1 MQPFVVPPA
10 CSPRPPLIRLNK
22 AVLPPHRHF
31 SDAPITLLR
40 NYINAKIPVADAHFI
55 PFCIFPSIS
64 PKNQFLDPDLLCSYN
79 STGMDASSQL
89 QLRHAKVAKAGFLF
103 TKTLHVE
110 RVQLYCQPHGQK
122 ILDEAD
128 GTTASLPHDLD
139 SGGSRPIYSDVEKC
153 VYYNICSSTHAFG
166 TPLFFPNQTDLL
178 QNSISSSLFVVPSKR
193 NGGDTSTRKSKKRKR
208 RYSCQPADFA
218 ADSALREA
226 DERAVAL
233 DAAVAVLSE
242 PEQILVNT
250 EELVKTGNSRHAIG
264 LTRHRPRLATAARLH
279 LHPLAARL
287 LRRTPRSES
296 LDEQDS
302 FVAKSDIET
311 IATFVRAD
319 RQKKGLSPH
328 PICTQHLRQFISSP
342 SIRHFLSL
350 RVLAG
355 IKEAE
360 TRNCLF
366 NIVNSTLS
374 LDALWPS
381 PLSDTVLAV
390 AMCDCGDILW
400 HRRLWSTT
408 RTTFAINCT
417 KHHVFLMD
425 LRGNLNPNP
434 RLVIDSSNIS
444 CDKATTLPDSEHQI
458 ITHHSV
464 STDDSNSEFTSLDG
478 ASRTRT
484 LQEADSIAFIQVSNC
499 QFSDQTFSGSGVVF
513 SKWNAGKK
521 GGCISTHYSDHTFH
535 RCIFRKNTAAER
547 GGTHN
552 FNQPDLIFFEDSHFD
567 ENTTLEY
574 WDNAKDFAFNLCR
587 PEAIDQQ
594 RPHRNENRLD
604 CPPLIVERPK
614 QRAQNPSQ
622 RHQNLISEQHRVMIE
637 TKRGTSGKAAD
648 AASGGCD
655 DGEERAEQRRDL
667 QFGQLVQFALS
678 NFIPTNHIVHHLP
691 QHHNPIHTFHQFSS
705 VPSHVEIIYEV
716 VKSNNERIAK
726 SHTSSL
732 PMPHLPA
739 HIHRRRQQT
748 HRQQQRQS
756 RAQNRWFE
764 DSAGTPAPQP
774 LPTLLHSALSPPTA
788 TEGSAGSSA
797 RSGEARAQVRMWAP
811 DLREAPPSE
820 RTTFVWNSLSQSNRQ
835 AVRLRAGAS
844 EVSEEGRQNEL
855 RADRVGVQ
863 QFRQLRLFVS
873 VQRQHKVKQLQR
885 THRTQAFLHNPLLHQ
900 LRKRLRN
907 MKRRVLLDRRSE
919 TAQCRLQFRPEQ
931 QKVHLQQPVACRWLS
946 ECRAGNTSDGMFG
959 EKKASNE
966 WKNDSID
973 RKEDRN
979 GRTSSSNSDTTFGGG
994 EGTADQTT
1002 TAEAIQSSQIPVF
1015 LCHPPTD
1022 RGERPEQR
1030 PMQFQETRR
1039 GDSFSI
1045 IAPATCVLPKT
1056 TARAHKHS
1064 RRRRTHIHL

>member
-103 TKTLHVE
+103 TKSRALSPSPPILPMKLFTLSAYNFIANHTV
-110 RVQLYCQPHGQK
+110 RRYSTKQTGQPPVYHT
-122 ILDEAD
+122 ILTQE
-128 GTTASLPHDLD
+128 DLVRYIRMLKMLSVHPPTH
-139 SGGSRPIYSDVEKC
+139 SG
-153 VYYNICSSTHAFG
+153 H
-166 TPLFFPNQTDLL
+166 PLFFPNQTDLL

-193 NGGDTSTRKSKKRKR
+193 NGGDTSTRKSKRKR

-287 LRRTPRSES
+287 LRRTP
-296 LDEQDS
+296 
-302 FVAKSDIET
+302 AASDIET

-374 LDALWPS
+374 LDALIFDVES
-381 PLSDTVLAV
+381 LGCTNAKLAIPLSDTVLAV
-390 AMCDCGDILW
+390 AMCDCGDILCLASPIVV
-400 HRRLWSTT
+400 HHT
-408 RTTFAINCT
+408 
-417 KHHVFLMD
+417 HHVRNQLHKTSCFLMD

-484 LQEADSIAFIQVSNC
+484 LQEADSIAFIQ
-499 QFSDQTFSGSGVVF
+499 
-513 SKWNAGKK
+513 
-521 GGCISTHYSDHTFH
+521 
-535 RCIFRKNTAAER
+535 
-547 GGTHN
+547 
-552 FNQPDLIFFEDSHFD
+552 
-567 ENTTLEY
+567 
-574 WDNAKDFAFNLCR
+574 
-587 PEAIDQQ
+587 QQ

-655 DGEERAEQRRDL
+655 DGEERAEQRQDL

-678 NFIPTNHIVHHLP
+678 NFIPTNHIFCAVACGDNLRSGQVQQRENRKVAYLLSSDATSASTHPSTATTDAPTTAKAEPCPESLVRRLSGNARP
-691 QHHNPIHTFHQFSS
+691 SAPTNPSPLRPVSTHGDRRKCRSLRPDLARLVLRCECGHQ
-705 VPSHVEIIYEV
+705 IC
-716 VKSNNERIAK
+716 ERVWDE
-726 SHTSSL
+726 
-732 PMPHLPA
+732 
-739 HIHRRRQQT
+739 RRQ
-748 HRQQQRQS
+748 RQMKQLHQSVQLHQRQM
-756 RAQNRWFE
+756 NK
-764 DSAGTPAPQP
+764 PAE
-774 LPTLLHSALSPPTA
+774 S
-788 TEGSAGSSA
+788 
-797 RSGEARAQVRMWAP
+797 
-811 DLREAPPSE
+811 PPSE

-931 QKVHLQQPVACRWLS
+931 QKVHLQQPVACRWLN

-973 RKEDRN
+973 RK
-979 GRTSSSNSDTTFGGG
+979 RTETAEPARQTATPRSAVEKGTT
-994 EGTADQTT
+994 DQTT

-1015 LCHPPTD
+1015 CAIH
-1022 RGERPEQR
+1022 
-1030 PMQFQETRR
+1030 
-1039 GDSFSI
+1039 
-1045 IAPATCVLPKT
+1045 
-1056 TARAHKHS
+1056 
-1064 RRRRTHIHL
+1064 RRTAESGQNSVNAVSRDAQRRQLFDNCSGNMRASENNGEGT

>member
-31 SDAPITLLR
+31 SDAPFST
-40 NYINAKIPVADAHFI
+40 
-55 PFCIFPSIS
+55 
-64 PKNQFLDPDLLCSYN
+64 PDLLCSYN

-103 TKTLHVE
+103 TKSRALSLSTHSSDEALHVE

-128 GTTASLPHDLD
+128 GTTANLVYLLILQRQIHPL
-139 SGGSRPIYSDVEKC
+139 SRLFPLSKKRWRYK
-153 VYYNICSSTHAFG
+153 HAKV
-166 TPLFFPNQTDLL
+166 Q
-178 QNSISSSLFVVPSKR
+178 
-193 NGGDTSTRKSKKRKR
+193 KRKR

-287 LRRTPRSES
+287 LRRTP
-296 LDEQDS
+296 
-302 FVAKSDIET
+302 AASDIET

-328 PICTQHLRQFISSP
+328 PICTQHLRQFISSL
-342 SIRHFLSL
+342 LS
-350 RVLAG
+350 VIFSSG
-355 IKEAE
+355 SG
-360 TRNCLF
+360 RNQGGRDTELPF

-374 LDALWPS
+374 LDALIFDVES
-381 PLSDTVLAV
+381 LGCTNAKLAIPLSDTVLAV
-390 AMCDCGDILW
+390 AMCDCGDILCVRTLFSDWASW

-655 DGEERAEQRRDL
+655 DGEERAEQRRIFNLDSS
-667 QFGQLVQFALS
+667 FSSRS
-678 NFIPTNHIVHHLP
+678 NFIPTNHIFCAVACGDNLRSGQVQQRENRKVAYLLFRCHIC
-691 QHHNPIHTFHQFSS
+691 QHTSIDGDNRRTDNSKGRA
-705 VPSHVEIIYEV
+705 VP
-716 VKSNNERIAK
+716 RIAGSK
-726 SHTSSL
+726 VFGEFCESESTLIAVVDTSTLRLSGNARPSAPTNPSPLRPVSTHGDRRKCRIFGPIWRGSCSGANVGTRFARGWDERRQRQMKQLHQSVQLHQRQMNKPAECLEKHPKLNPNNRSSSFRKNNIRLEQPVTIQSTSS
-732 PMPHLPA
+732 A
-739 HIHRRRQQT
+739 
-748 HRQQQRQS
+748 
-756 RAQNRWFE
+756 A
-764 DSAGTPAPQP
+764 AC
-774 LPTLLHSALSPPTA
+774 
-788 TEGSAGSSA
+788 
-797 RSGEARAQVRMWAP
+797 
-811 DLREAPPSE
+811 
-820 RTTFVWNSLSQSNRQ
+820 
-835 AVRLRAGAS
+835 GAS
-844 EVSEEGRQNEL
+844 EVSEEGRHQLIRQQNEL

-1056 TARAHKHS
+1056 TARA
-1064 RRRRTHIHL
+1064 L

>member
-1 MQPFVVPPA
+1 ML
-10 CSPRPPLIRLNK
+10 SSTTLIRLNK

-64 PKNQFLDPDLLCSYN
+64 PKPVSRPRPAVFIQQHWDGRLFTASAETCDKEQCTSMTVSIISHDSPSNTSLDDRVPPTPPQPYLFIHPRIRDTPLLSEPNGPPPKLDLFVALCCP
-79 STGMDASSQL
+79 L
-89 QLRHAKVAKAGFLF
+89 QEKRWRYKHAKV
-103 TKTLHVE
+103 
-110 RVQLYCQPHGQK
+110 QK
-122 ILDEAD
+122 RENDDIPAN
-128 GTTASLPHDLD
+128 P
-139 SGGSRPIYSDVEKC
+139 PISPQ
-153 VYYNICSSTHAFG
+153 IQH
-166 TPLFFPNQTDLL
+166 
-178 QNSISSSLFVVPSKR
+178 FVR
-193 NGGDTSTRKSKKRKR
+193 
-208 RYSCQPADFA
+208 
-218 ADSALREA
+218 A

-287 LRRTPRSES
+287 LRRTP
-296 LDEQDS
+296 
-302 FVAKSDIET
+302 AASDIET

-360 TRNCLF
+360 TRDSSELPF

-374 LDALWPS
+374 LDALIFDVES
-381 PLSDTVLAV
+381 LGCTNAKLAIPLSDTVLAV
-390 AMCDCGDILW
+390 AMCDCGDILCLASPIVV
-400 HRRLWSTT
+400 HHT
-408 RTTFAINCT
+408 
-417 KHHVFLMD
+417 HHVRNQLHKTSCFLMD

-513 SKWNAGKK
+513 SKWNVSRPPCLRLAFREQLGREE
-521 GGCISTHYSDHTFH
+521 GRCISTHYSDHTFH

-678 NFIPTNHIVHHLP
+678 NFIPTNHIFCAVACGDNLRSGQVQQRENRKVLYLSSDATSASTHPSTATTDAPTTAKAEPCPESLVRRLSGNARP
-691 QHHNPIHTFHQFSS
+691 SAPTNPSPLRPVSTHGDRRKCRVFGPIWRGSCSGANVGTRFARGSS
-705 VPSHVEIIYEV
+705 FR
-716 VKSNNERIAK
+716 KNNIRLEQPVTIQ
-726 SHTSSL
+726 STSS
-732 PMPHLPA
+732 A
-739 HIHRRRQQT
+739 
-748 HRQQQRQS
+748 
-756 RAQNRWFE
+756 A
-764 DSAGTPAPQP
+764 AC
-774 LPTLLHSALSPPTA
+774 
-788 TEGSAGSSA
+788 
-797 RSGEARAQVRMWAP
+797 
-811 DLREAPPSE
+811 
-820 RTTFVWNSLSQSNRQ
+820 
-835 AVRLRAGAS
+835 GAS